1 MAHRLYRKID
11 WPGNN
16 PPAGNRSWHASAR
29 SPCRKPESLCT
40 THRRMACRERQAKAR
55 RPLAAEPQPFS
66 LRHPVDSVDD
76 ADHKAPAIVA
86 GRLDPAFQ
94 QRVVP
99 RFPDS
104 VDEPRIQC
112 VESSR
117 RMQAA
122 AFKRVSDGPLRQR
135 PQAEIMRS
143 PLRRY
148 STAEGNRI
156 TDGPSPQRAIRK
168 DRRLANE
175 VLGSGN
181 DEPTVFAAHR
191 EPTYRSMRTPFTP
204 GSSKHRPM
212 KKPPIAVSSPALGRF
227 AVSPRLP
234 AGPWALSCVPMW
246 LLTWSLKL
254 K

>member
-66 LRHPVDSVDD
+66 LRHPLDSVDD

-86 GRLDPAFQ
+86 GRLDPGFQ

-112 VESSR
+112 VESSHVACAR
-117 RMQAA
+117 RMRAA
-122 AFKRVSDGPLRQR
+122 TFKRVSDGPLRQR

-148 STAEGNRI
+148 STAEGNGI

-191 EPTYRSMRTPFTP
+191 EPTYRSMRTPITLV
-204 GSSKHRPM
+204 SSKHRPM
-212 KKPPIAVSSPALGRF
+212 KKSAYCGKQPCAGQIRRVPETPGWNHGHLV
-227 AVSPRLP
+227 VSPR
-234 AGPWALSCVPMW
+234 GY
-246 LLTWSLKL
+246 
-254 K
+254 